1 MEINPE
7 EYSDRVDVDFDTAL
21 LEYGF
26 ARNPKTDHVLISRP
40 RLDTPSDS
48 EEYSDY
54 NFDWTEISREDVLE
68 ALEDMEPGF
77 WSFIGQDN
85 YNPQEV
91 TNDFL
96 ANWISSIDSYDGRFF
111 ETFGHY
117 GFLEVD
123 IKEG

>member
-1 MEINPE
+1 MEIKPD
-7 EYSDRVDVDFDTAL
+7 EYTDRVDASFDIAL

-26 ARNPKTDHVLISRP
+26 VRNPETNHVLISRP
-40 RLDTPSDS
+40 RLNTPADS

-54 NFDWTEISREDVLE
+54 NFDWTEISRDDVLE
-68 ALEDMEPGF
+68 ALEEMEPGF

-85 YNPQEV
+85 YKAEEV

-111 ETFGHY
+111 ETFGRY
-117 GFLEVD
+117 GFLSPV
-123 IKEG
+123 IKE